1 MPRSEQSATAKL
13 LSLLLGT
20 CAVALVRGG
29 WVDPDTPVLSQ
40 TIRSLKDGTPH
51 YLVMSDEFDIE
62 NRTFRDGS
70 DPVWTA
76 IDQSD
81 DAK

>member
-13 LSLLLGT
+13 LSLLFGT